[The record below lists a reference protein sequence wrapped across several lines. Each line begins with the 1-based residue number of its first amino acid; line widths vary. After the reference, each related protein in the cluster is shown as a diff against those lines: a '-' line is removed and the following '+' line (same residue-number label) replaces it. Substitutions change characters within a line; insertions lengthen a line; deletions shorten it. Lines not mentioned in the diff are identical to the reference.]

1 MTVRVE
7 RMVRDAEDAH
17 PDPHLRE
24 VRSTGTSGS
33 SRPMSGHRPVT
44 IGATE

>member
-1 MTVRVE
+1 MNVRVE

-17 PDPHLRE
+17 PNPHLRE
-24 VRSTGTSGS
+24 VWNAVVPGS
-33 SRPMSGHRPVT
+33 SRPMSGRRSGT